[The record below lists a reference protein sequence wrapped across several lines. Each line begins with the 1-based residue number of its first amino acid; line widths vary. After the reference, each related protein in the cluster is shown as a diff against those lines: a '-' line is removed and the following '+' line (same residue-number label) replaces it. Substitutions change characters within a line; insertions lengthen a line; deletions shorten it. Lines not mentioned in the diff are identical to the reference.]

1 MFYQRPFNLFNLVDW
16 QNQVADLMNQRGE
29 SQSAANVYPKINAWS
44 SPDHVM
50 ITAELPGLNPE
61 DLDISVQNCT
71 ITLSGTAPARARQQG
86 ETYLRS
92 ERRSGKFQRQL
103 ELPFRVASQ
112 KVTAEYKNGV
122 LSLVLPRAEEDK
134 ARSIPVTVQS

>member
-16 QNQVADLMNQRGE
+16 QNQMANLMDQRGE
-29 SQSAANVYPKINAWS
+29 SRVAAHVYPKINAWS

-61 DLDISVQNCT
+61 DLEVSVQNSI
-71 ITLSGTAPARARQQG
+71 ITLSGTIPARAKQQG

-92 ERRSGKFQRQL
+92 ERRSGKFQREL

-134 ARSIPVTVQS
+134 AFKIPVSV